1 MNSIHIDEGSL
12 ERYAMGQ
19 LAGPTLA
26 SFDEHLLECVDCQ
39 HRLEQIDQF
48 MSAFRQAVV
57 DLPAPVP
64 FWRRPPRLAWAVPAM
79 AVAAGLIVMVSRPAV
94 QTAVPAVIQMQA
106 LRGPES
112 SQRVL
117 AEKPMV
123 FRFAVPEIAPNAS
136 YEVEFVNPS
145 GRPVLSKKAQ
155 AKDGT
160 ISIPV
165 SGLRRGSYWVRVY
178 DGQPNRELLA
188 EYGLQAR

>member
-12 ERYAMGQ
+12 ETYAMGR

-26 SFDEHLLECVDCQ
+26 SVDEHLLECVDCQ
-39 HRLEQIDQF
+39 HRLEQMDQF
-48 MSAFRQAVV
+48 IAAFRQAVV

-64 FWRRPPRLAWAVPAM
+64 FWRRPPRLAWAVPVI
-79 AVAAGLIVMVSRPAV
+79 AVAAGLIVTLSKPPV

-117 AEKPMV
+117 AEKPIV
-123 FRFAVPEIAPNAS
+123 FQFAVPESAPNAS
-136 YEVEFVNPS
+136 YEVEFVNPA
-145 GRPVLSKKAQ
+145 GRPVLSEKAQ
-155 AKDGT
+155 AKDGA

-178 DGQPNRELLA
+178 AGQRNRELLA